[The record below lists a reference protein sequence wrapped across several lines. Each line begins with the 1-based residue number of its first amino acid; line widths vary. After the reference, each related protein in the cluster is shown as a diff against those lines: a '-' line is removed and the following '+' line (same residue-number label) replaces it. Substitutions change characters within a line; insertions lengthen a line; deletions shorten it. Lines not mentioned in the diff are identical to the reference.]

1 MRGILFT
8 VYLLFMR
15 EVRSEKEGMSESDAT
30 RKKLTPL
37 HLTYK
42 IFESL
47 LMNLG
52 YQYVI
57 TRTHG
62 SKPKNTYQSFDVINT
77 SPLFNFPS
85 LKTSVKTSPI
95 SSSLS

>member
-42 IFESL
+42 IF
-47 LMNLG
+47 
-52 YQYVI
+52 
-57 TRTHG
+57 
-62 SKPKNTYQSFDVINT
+62 
-77 SPLFNFPS
+77 
-85 LKTSVKTSPI
+85 
-95 SSSLS
+95 

>member
-1 MRGILFT
+1 
-8 VYLLFMR
+8 MR

-30 RKKLTPL
+30 RKKLTAL

-57 TRTHG
+57 KRTHG
-62 SKPKNTYQSFDVINT
+62 SVP
-77 SPLFNFPS
+77 
-85 LKTSVKTSPI
+85 
-95 SSSLS
+95 

>member
-1 MRGILFT
+1 
-8 VYLLFMR
+8 MR
-15 EVRSEKEGMSESDAT
+15 EVRSEKEGTSESDAT
-30 RKKLTPL
+30 RKKLTAL

-47 LMNLG
+47 LMNPG

-62 SKPKNTYQSFDVINT
+62 SKPENTYQSFDVINT

-85 LKTSVKTSPI
+85 SKTSVKISPI